1 MDFLVLK
8 VSLDLMELQVIRVL
22 MVRKVSLVRWV
33 ALVQMV
39 RLDLTGS

>member
-1 MDFLVLK
+1 MDFPVLR

-33 ALVQMV
+33 ALAQMV
-39 RLDLTGS
+39 QLDLTGS